1 MAEFDITYLLYF
13 LFAGLSILGVA
24 VSGYQISKRT
34 NKQRPF
40 VLPQPKLLYL
50 LGIWIFFY
58 FLSLTVEILG
68 HYIGFWTWLRDFHV
82 FLHAAF
88 WWANILTTGVW
99 FLSSLNPHLRYLILL
114 GWVLL
119 FELIQEASIHWVTHF
134 PLLGNPY
141 LMIIFVMC
149 VVCLTS
155 YLALDLLK
163 KLKLLKNKD

>member
-1 MAEFDITYLLYF
+1 MSNLDITYILYF
-13 LFAGLSILGVA
+13 LFAGLSIFGVA
-24 VSGYQISKRT
+24 ISGYLIAKKL

-40 VLPQPKLLYL
+40 VLPQPKLLHF
-50 LGIWIFFY
+50 LGVWIFLY
-58 FLSLTVEILG
+58 LLSLTVELLG
-68 HYIGFWTWLRDFHV
+68 HFVGIWTWLRDFHI

-88 WWANILTTGVW
+88 WWANILTIGVW

-119 FELIQEASIHWVTHF
+119 FELIQEATIHWVTHF

-141 LMIIFVMC
+141 LMIILVMC
-149 VVCLTS
+149 VVCLAS